1 MKEVMV
7 MNLQGCV
14 MTENCAK
21 EMYGATI
28 ANRCLVVVEYDKE
41 QELYVA
47 VREY

>member
-1 MKEVMV
+1 
-7 MNLQGCV
+7 MNLQGHV
-14 MTENCAK
+14 MTESYAK

-28 ANRCLVVVEYDKE
+28 SHRCLVVVEYDKE